1 MTRSARWLPQDKP
14 NQRSLHSTPVPRGGG
29 VAVMLGFLVGSLPFF
44 SAQLAMLLGLAIA
57 LSAVSFLDDWRGL
70 SALVRVVAHMIAAAV
85 FVRLFMTDTALPVL
99 LLTGLCIA
107 WMTNLFNFM
116 DGADGLA
123 GGMGVCG
130 FGAYGAAAWLAGDG
144 YLALLSSCLAAS
156 TLGFLLFNFPP
167 ARLFMGDVGSIPLG
181 FLAAAIGS
189 LGWHR
194 SAWPAWF
201 PLLVFAPFIIDAS
214 VTLARRLWRREK
226 VWHAHRT
233 HYYQRLVRMGWGHRK
248 TALAEYTLMAGS
260 AITALIALV
269 VDAGLQILLL
279 GGACIIY
286 IALIVLID
294 RRWHNA
300 EREMS

>member
-85 FVRLFMTDTALPVL
+85 FVRLFMMDASVPVL

-107 WMTNLFNFM
+107 WMTNLYNFM

-144 YLALLSSCLAAS
+144 DLALLSSCLAAS

-194 SAWPAWF
+194 SVWPAWF

-226 VWHAHRT
+226 VWHAHHA

-279 GGACIIY
+279 GGACSIY

-300 EREMS
+300 EREMT